1 MMKMDDKTEDVGRL
15 LDVHPHIEII
25 PNSNLDDCTVIPAN
39 NQGVFFPI
47 SSRVTKLYVSM
58 DVFDVLR
65 KVNKD
70 E

>member
-1 MMKMDDKTEDVGRL
+1 MMDDKIGYVERL
-15 LDVHPHIEII
+15 LEMHPYIEII
-25 PNSNLDDCTVIPAN
+25 PNSNLDDCTVIPVD

-47 SSRVTKLYVSM
+47 SSSVTRLYVSM

-65 KVNKD
+65 K